1 MKAQRTV
8 NRLKKAK
15 LIAVERGEYLISE
28 KGARILKKL
37 RET

>member
-37 RET
+37 KET